1 MIGPAAMRPA
11 LADIAA
17 AFHWPLSDLRGL
29 TVSEVTAWRALA
41 LALALERAG
50 K

>member
-1 MIGPAAMRPA
+1 MIGPAVMRPA

-17 AFHWPLSDLRGL
+17 VFHWPLSDLKGL
-29 TVSEVTAWRALA
+29 TVSEVRVWRG
-41 LALALERAG
+41 LALERAS